1 MLKGLVNAFKIED
14 LRKKILFTLGIFIL
28 YRLGAHIPIPG
39 VNIKEMISAFART
52 YSGSILGFYDI
63 FTGGALSRATI
74 FSLGI
79 MPYISAAIIFE
90 LLVPVIPS
98 LAKLREEGDEGR
110 RKITQYTRYF
120 TVLVALVQSFGTTI
134 FIESMKSPSG
144 VSVVTH
150 PGIVF
155 RLVTILTLV
164 TGAVVVMWLGERI
177 TEKGIGNGMSLL
189 ILIGIV
195 ARLPSQSLSITRM
208 VLSGAMSWI
217 QFIVLLALI
226 FVVTAAVV
234 LVTQAQRR
242 IPVQYAK
249 RVVGNKIYG
258 GQATHLPL
266 NVNAAGVIPIIFAQS
281 ILMFPNTIVSFF
293 AKDAAWGQTLIN
305 LFRPTGPLYVTI
317 YGVLIVFFA
326 YFYTAMVINPEE
338 IANNMQKYGGFV
350 PGVRPGK
357 RTAEYIDHVMVRIT
371 LPGAIF
377 FTFIAI
383 LPIYIMNWTH
393 SNIYFGGTSLL
404 IIVGVVIEVMNTIE
418 SHLVMRH
425 YDGFVKK
432 GKIRGRR

>member
-281 ILMFPNTIVSFF
+281 
-293 AKDAAWGQTLIN
+293 
-305 LFRPTGPLYVTI
+305 
-317 YGVLIVFFA
+317 
-326 YFYTAMVINPEE
+326 
-338 IANNMQKYGGFV
+338 
-350 PGVRPGK
+350 
-357 RTAEYIDHVMVRIT
+357 
-371 LPGAIF
+371 
-377 FTFIAI
+377 
-383 LPIYIMNWTH
+383 
-393 SNIYFGGTSLL
+393 
-404 IIVGVVIEVMNTIE
+404 
-418 SHLVMRH
+418 
-425 YDGFVKK
+425 
-432 GKIRGRR
+432 

>member
-1 MLKGLVNAFKIED
+1 MFKGLYNAFKIED
-14 LRKKILFTLGIFIL
+14 LRKKILFTFGIFII
-28 YRLGAHIPIPG
+28 YRIGGHIPLPG
-39 VNIKEMISAFART
+39 VNIKEIVSAFAST

-90 LLVPVIPS
+90 LLVPVIPT
-98 LAKLREEGDEGR
+98 LAKLREEGEQGR
-110 RKITQYTRYF
+110 KKITQYTRYF
-120 TVLVALVQSFGTTI
+120 TVLIALVQSYGTTF
-134 FIESMKSPSG
+134 FIESMRSPSG
-144 VSVVTH
+144 LAVVPN
-150 PGIVF
+150 PGFAF
-155 RLVTILTLV
+155 RIMTILSLT
-164 TGAVVVMWLGERI
+164 TGAIVVMWLGERI

-195 ARLPSQSLSITRM
+195 SRFPSESLGVLRM
-208 VLSGAMSWI
+208 LFSGAMSWI
-217 QFIVLLALI
+217 MFFVLLALI
-226 FVVTAAVV
+226 FVITAAVV
-234 LVTQAQRR
+234 LVTQGQRR

-258 GQATHLPL
+258 GQSTHLPL

-281 ILMFPNTIVSFF
+281 ILMFPNTIVTFL

-305 LFRPTGPLYVTI
+305 LFRPTGPLYVII
-317 YGVLIVFFA
+317 YAILIIFFA

-338 IANNMQKYGGFV
+338 IAGNMQKYGGFI

-357 RTAEYIDHVMVRIT
+357 KTAEYIDHVMVRIT
-371 LPGAIF
+371 LPGALF
-377 FTFIAI
+377 FTAIAI
-383 LPIYIMNWTH
+383 TPIYIMNWTH
-393 SNIYFGGTSLL
+393 ANIYFGGTSIL
-404 IIVGVVIEVMNTIE
+404 ITVGVVIEIMHTIE
-418 SHLVMRH
+418 SHLLMRH